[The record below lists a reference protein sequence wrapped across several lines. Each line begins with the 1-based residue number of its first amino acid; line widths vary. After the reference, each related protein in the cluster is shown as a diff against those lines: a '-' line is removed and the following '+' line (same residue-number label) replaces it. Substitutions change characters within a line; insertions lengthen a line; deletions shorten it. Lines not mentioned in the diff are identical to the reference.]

1 MVESSREILRIC
13 EQIWRNQ
20 LESFDEIRELLG
32 FLRRI
37 DYGWNLIRHDFM
49 KPKTDLTDPE
59 LLRSMLD
66 GDEESFTLLYKRRHG
81 GIYRFVLQMCGS
93 PQVAEDITHDVFI
106 FLMKDG
112 HVFDTTKGSVSS
124 FLFGVARNYVLRR
137 FRGDHGTVQWDKD
150 EEEQFDQVLN
160 EPGPLEELTKAE
172 TIESVRRAILSLPE
186 RYREVVVLCELQEL
200 SYGETAEILGCAIG
214 TVRSRLH
221 RARSLLLTKLRPVS
235 STDVS
240 SSATVESARCFA

>member
-1 MVESSREILRIC
+1 
-13 EQIWRNQ
+13 
-20 LESFDEIRELLG
+20 LG

-37 DYGWNLIRHDFM
+37 DYGWNLIRPVRM

-59 LLRSMLD
+59 LLRLMLS
-66 GDEESFTLLYKRRHG
+66 GDEESFALLYKRRHG
-81 GIYRFVLQMCGS
+81 GIYRFVLQMSGS
-93 PQVAEDITHDVFI
+93 PQVAEDITHDVFL

-112 HVFDTTKGSVSS
+112 HVFDSTKGSVSS

-137 FRGDHGTVQWDKD
+137 FRGDHATVPLETDDD
-150 EEEQFDQVLN
+150 ESFDQVLN
-160 EPGPLEELTKAE
+160 EPSPLEDLTKAE
-172 TIESVRRAILSLPE
+172 TIEGVRRAVLSLPE

-221 RARSLLLTKLRPVS
+221 RARSLLLAKLQPSRSAEVS
-235 STDVS
+235 N
-240 SSATVESARCFA
+240 SAAVESARCFA